1 MNKQPTVRRAAPK
14 RRTGSTRPAA
24 PASASDAG
32 PGGRPAEPSLSA
44 LESAW
49 AAGRPVKI
57 ADLCRLAK
65 ATGRIILPSDRPGE
79 VHLVEQETN
88 EGHHAKSA

>member
-1 MNKQPTVRRAAPK
+1 MPKQATISDEQQP
-14 RRTGSTRPAA
+14 RTGSTRPAA
-24 PASASDAG
+24 PASAESAAS
-32 PGGRPAEPSLSA
+32 GRPPAEPSLSD

-49 AAGRPVKI
+49 DAGRPVKI
-57 ADLCRLAK
+57 ADLCRLARE
-65 ATGRIILPSDRPGE
+65 TGRIILPSDKPGE